1 MDKEKEGLTRFTES
15 ACFSNKF
22 IKKAD
27 SVTLRESLT
36 RTPLKLKEAV
46 NPEETEGWWVPVSYY
61 GKKNGNGRIYGKRL
75 WENVINNQRD
85 SFISGPMLADH
96 PSGDSDGNPK
106 DICGVWLDAKIDPPD
121 ENGIGLVWGLL
132 VPSGHLGEDLKDHLR
147 NGLRIGT
154 SSSGFGKLLRDGE
167 TVDPDTYQ
175 IERLADWVLQA
186 SQATYF
192 GYDENHNVIDK
203 SIHESMNNTSFPVED
218 EYKIKESIVR
228 DSKFTKLE
236 EKKFRRDME
245 SFLKDAD
252 NIKDPQ
258 ERLAEFKEIRSYF
271 EEGVCSDL
279 KEKVEQKIA
288 EEEKEIKR
296 ILEES
301 IELKEKLGIENA
313 KDLKQ
318 KLTRICD
325 NTKLAE
331 KEAKDWKAI
340 SEQLQA
346 KLDEANT
353 SLSKRPTEDYVSFL
367 QNRVTDL
374 INEKT
379 SHDKESTDIVK
390 KLTEAYSALKESKE
404 SLDKE
409 VASLRESNDSLKE
422 DVEYLKSSLSKVNTK
437 KDSLNENLKSMMHK
451 NMELK
456 ESIVK
461 LQSVL
466 DSQRKKFEESY
477 NRMEFLEKSNE
488 KLKESIQLT
497 SSKAKKAEQKLQSIR
512 ADKER
517 QFIKENLTESE
528 AYYNSLYKEYGN
540 DIVPFKEKIA
550 GARCLEDAKRTFLYE
565 ALPSFKESQDLE
577 KMRAITSLS
586 MTDEE
591 RDYSKSPTKN
601 IRESLLDRMPKG
613 WK

>member
-96 PSGDSDGNPK
+96 PAGDSDGNPK

-132 VPSGHLGEDLKDHLR
+132 VPSGHLGEDLKDHLK

-258 ERLAEFKEIRSYF
+258 ERLAEFKEIRTYF

-367 QNRVTDL
+367 HDRVTDL

-477 NRMEFLEKSNE
+477 NKMEFLEKSNE

-497 SSKAKKAEQKLQSIR
+497 SSKAKKAEQRLQSLR

-591 RDYSKSPTKN
+591 RDYSKSPTKK

>member
-1 MDKEKEGLTRFTES
+1 MDKEREGLTRFTES

-36 RTPLKLKEAV
+36 KTPLKLKEAV

-61 GKKNGNGRIYGKRL
+61 GKKNGNGRIYGRDL

-96 PSGDSDGNPK
+96 PVGDSDGNPK
-106 DICGVWLDAKIDPPD
+106 DICGVWLDAKLDPPD
-121 ENGIGLVWGLL
+121 SNGIGLVWGLL

-192 GYDENHNVIDK
+192 GYDENNNVIDK
-203 SIHESMNNTSFPVED
+203 SIYESMNNTAFLGED
-218 EYKIKESIVR
+218 KYTIKESIVR

-252 NIKDPQ
+252 AIKDPQ
-258 ERLAEFKEIRSYF
+258 ERLAEFKEIKSYF
-271 EEGVCSDL
+271 EEGICSDL
-279 KEKVEQKIA
+279 KEKVEQKIS
-288 EEEKEIKR
+288 EEEAEIKR
-296 ILEES
+296 IINES

-313 KDLKQ
+313 KDLKV
-318 KLTRICD
+318 KLTKICD

-340 SEQLQA
+340 SEQLQS

-353 SLSKRPTEDYVSFL
+353 SLSKRPTEDYVLFL

-390 KLTEAYSALKESKE
+390 KLTEAYSELKETKE
-404 SLDKE
+404 ALDKE
-409 VASLRESNDSLKE
+409 VASLKEANESLKD
-422 DVEYLKSSLSKVNTK
+422 DVEYLKSNLSKIKEKDNTLNK
-437 KDSLNENLKSMMHK
+437 NLSTLIERNNKLRESL
-451 NMELK
+451 
-456 ESIVK
+456 VK
-461 LQSVL
+461 MQTVL
-466 DSQRKKFEESY
+466 DSQRSKFEESY
-477 NRMEFLEKSNE
+477 RKMEYLEKSNSR
-488 KLKESIQLT
+488 LKESIQAT
-497 SSKAKKAEQKLQSIR
+497 SNKAKSAERQLQSI
-512 ADKER
+512 KR
-517 QFIKENLTESE
+517 QELNHRISANLTESE
-528 AYYNSLYKEYGN
+528 EYYNSLYSTYGN
-540 DIVPFKEKIA
+540 EITPYREKIA
-550 GARCLEDAKRTFLYE
+550 DARCLEDAKRVFLYE
-565 ALPSFKESQDLE
+565 VMPNLRESKELD
-577 KMRAITSLS
+577 KMRSITSLS
-586 MTDEE
+586 MTEDEKKI
-591 RDYSKSPTKN
+591 SKSPTKEL
-601 IRESLLDRMPKG
+601 RESILDRMPKG

>member
-96 PSGDSDGNPK
+96 PAGDSDGNPK
-106 DICGVWLDAKIDPPD
+106 DICGGWLDAKIDPPD

-132 VPSGHLGEDLKDHLR
+132 VPSGHLGEDLKDHLK

-203 SIHESMNNTSFPVED
+203 SIHESMSNTSFPVED

-318 KLTRICD
+318 KLTKICD

-422 DVEYLKSSLSKVNTK
+422 DVEYLKSSLSKANTK

-488 KLKESIQLT
+488 KLKESIQIT
-497 SSKAKKAEQKLQSIR
+497 SSKAKKAEQRLQSFR
-512 ADKER
+512 ANKER
-517 QFIKENLTESE
+517 ELIEENLTESE

>member
-96 PSGDSDGNPK
+96 PAGDSDGNPK

-353 SLSKRPTEDYVSFL
+353 NLSKRPTEDYVSFL

-422 DVEYLKSSLSKVNTK
+422 DVEYLKSSLSKANTK

-488 KLKESIQLT
+488 KLKESIQIT
-497 SSKAKKAEQKLQSIR
+497 SSKAKKAEQRLQSFRANKGKGIHRGKSYRIR
-512 ADKER
+512 GLL
-517 QFIKENLTESE
+517 QFLI
-528 AYYNSLYKEYGN
+528 
-540 DIVPFKEKIA
+540 
-550 GARCLEDAKRTFLYE
+550 
-565 ALPSFKESQDLE
+565 
-577 KMRAITSLS
+577 
-586 MTDEE
+586 
-591 RDYSKSPTKN
+591 
-601 IRESLLDRMPKG
+601 
-613 WK
+613 

>member
-27 SVTLRESLT
+27 SVTLKESLT

-46 NPEETEGWWVPVSYY
+46 NLEETEGWWVPVSYY
-61 GKKNGNGRIYGKRL
+61 GKKNGNGRIYSKKL
-75 WENVINNQRD
+75 WENVINNQRGA
-85 SFISGPMLADH
+85 FISGPMLADH
-96 PSGDSDGNPK
+96 PTGDSDGNPK
-106 DICGVWLDAKIDPPD
+106 DICGVWLDAKIDSPD

-203 SIHESMNNTSFPVED
+203 SIHESIETTSFPVED
-218 EYKIKESIVR
+218 KHEIKESIVR

-258 ERLAEFKEIRSYF
+258 ERLIEFKEIRSYF

-279 KEKVEQKIA
+279 KEKVEQKIS
-288 EEEKEIKR
+288 EEEAEIKK
-296 ILEES
+296 IIEDS
-301 IELKEKLGIENA
+301 IELKEKLGIESA

-318 KLTRICD
+318 KLTKICD

-331 KEAKDWKAI
+331 KEAKDWKTI
-340 SEQLQA
+340 SEQLQI

-353 SLSKRPTEDYVSFL
+353 SLARRPTEDYVEFL

-374 INEKT
+374 INEKA
-379 SHDKESTDIVK
+379 SHDKESTKIVK
-390 KLTEAYSALKESKE
+390 ELTEAYSSLKRSREL
-404 SLDKE
+404 LDKE
-409 VASLRESNDSLKE
+409 VGSLKESNEFLKE
-422 DVEYLKSSLSKVNTK
+422 DVEYLKSSLSKAKTK
-437 KDSLNENLKSMMHK
+437 EKSLNENLESITKK
-451 NMELK
+451 NTELK
-456 ESIVK
+456 ESIIK
-461 LQSVL
+461 LQTVL
-466 DSQRKKFEESY
+466 DSQRKKFEESFNKIEY
-477 NRMEFLEKSNE
+477 LEKANT
-488 KLKESIQLT
+488 KLKESIQII
-497 SSKAKKAEQKLQSIR
+497 SSKAKNAEQRLQSI
-512 ADKER
+512 KSLEEE
-517 QFIKENLTESE
+517 QFTKDNLTESE
-528 AYYNSLYKEYGN
+528 EYYNSLYREYGN
-540 DIVPFKEKIA
+540 SIVPFKEKIA
-550 GARCLEDAKRTFLYE
+550 RARCLEDAKRTFFYE

-577 KMRAITSLS
+577 KMKVITSLS
-586 MTDEE
+586 MTDDE
-591 RDYSKSPTKN
+591 REYSKSPTKN
-601 IRESLLDRMPKG
+601 LKESLLTRMPKG

>member
-61 GKKNGNGRIYGKRL
+61 GKKNGNGRIYGKKL

-85 SFISGPMLADH
+85 AFISGPMLADH
-96 PSGDSDGNPK
+96 PAGDSDGNPK

-203 SIHESMNNTSFPVED
+203 SIHESMENTSFPVED

-258 ERLAEFKEIRSYF
+258 ERLAEFREIRSYF

-279 KEKVEQKIA
+279 KEKVEQKIL
-288 EEEKEIKR
+288 EEEAEIKK
-296 ILEES
+296 IIEDS

-318 KLTRICD
+318 KLTKICD

-340 SEQLQA
+340 SEQLQT

-353 SLSKRPTEDYVSFL
+353 SLSKRPTEDYVEFL

-379 SHDKESTDIVK
+379 SHDKESTKIVK
-390 KLTEAYSALKESKE
+390 ELTEAYSSLKESKD

-409 VASLRESNDSLKE
+409 VVSLKESNDSLKE
-422 DVEYLKSSLSKVNTK
+422 DVEYLKSSLSKAKTK
-437 KDSLNENLKSMMHK
+437 EESLNENLKSITKK
-451 NMELK
+451 NTELK

-461 LQSVL
+461 LQTVL
-466 DSQRKKFEESY
+466 DSQRKKFEESF
-477 NRMEFLEKSNE
+477 NKMEYLEKANA
-488 KLKESIQLT
+488 KLKESVQAT
-497 SSKAKKAEQKLQSIR
+497 SSKAKKAEQRLQSIKSM
-512 ADKER
+512 KEE
-517 QFIKENLTESE
+517 QFVKDNLTESE
-528 AYYNSLYKEYGN
+528 EYYNSLYREYGN
-540 DIVPFKEKIA
+540 SIVPFKEKIA

-586 MTDEE
+586 MTDDE
-591 RDYSKSPTKN
+591 REYSKSPTKN
-601 IRESLLDRMPKG
+601 LKESLLARIPKG